1 MIRGVYESG
10 TLAKHIS
17 CKCECKFDDRK
28 YNLNKNW
35 NNNKC
40 QCDCKNPKEHC
51 VCEKKSYFWN
61 LQNAAAKMVNMQEVL
76 VIQ

>member
-1 MIRGVYESG
+1 MIRGIYESG
-10 TLAKHIS
+10 TLAKHVS

-28 YNLNKNW
+28 YNLNKKW

-51 VCEKKSYFWN
+51 VCEKKVIFGICKMQ
-61 LQNAAAKMVNMQEVL
+61 LQKW
-76 VIQ
+76 